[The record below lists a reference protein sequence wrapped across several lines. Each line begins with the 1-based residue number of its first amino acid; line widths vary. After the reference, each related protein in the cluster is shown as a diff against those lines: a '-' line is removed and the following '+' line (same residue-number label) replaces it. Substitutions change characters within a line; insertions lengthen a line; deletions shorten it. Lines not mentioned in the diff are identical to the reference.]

1 MPRPRTFD
9 PEQVLDAAT
18 DVFWRKGYAATTPQ
32 DLCDATGLGR
42 GSLYNAFTGKRE
54 LFDRVLERYNQRGS
68 VAQLDVLDGP
78 KQVKERI
85 RDLLM
90 LTLRNDQSGVRR
102 AGCLAVS
109 TAVQMGGNDEQLT
122 KVLRKRFGETE
133 TALIAAIEFGQAEK
147 EIRDDVPARR
157 LARLVISSMYGM
169 TVLNDVFAD
178 RRRLLDVV
186 DAAVAVL

>member
-1 MPRPRTFD
+1 MPRPRTFNE
-9 PEQVLDAAT
+9 EQVLDAAT

-32 DLCDATGLGR
+32 DLCNATGLGR
-42 GSLYNAFTGKRE
+42 GSLYNAFIGKRE
-54 LFDRVLERYNQRGS
+54 LFDKVLERYNQRGA

-78 KQVKERI
+78 KPVKDRI

-90 LTLRNDQSGVRR
+90 LTLHNDQMGVRR

-109 TAVQMGGNDEQLT
+109 TAVQMCGNDDQLT

-133 TALIAAIEFGQAEK
+133 AALIAAIEFGQAEN
-147 EIRDDVPARR
+147 EIRGDVPARR
-157 LARLVISSMYGM
+157 LARLVLSAMYGM